1 VRGLQARNVR
11 GDTAGASHSRD
22 TQDVRGLAG
31 ALGRVQDVKHVEV
44 LGLTMEAGSRA
55 PLVLLR
61 EHDAPRR
68 VLPIFV
74 GPFEATAIALALGD
88 EPPRRPL
95 THDLMATLV
104 ETAHAR
110 VERVEVTELRDGTF
124 FAELT
129 VSGPIGERRVD
140 SRPSDAI
147 ALAVRVDAPLYVAGA
162 VLDEAGAVLAETR
175 DEEAIDEEVAR
186 FRSALDA
193 FDPARDDTGDAD
205 PPRNDPEDLGDSK
218 PGSRPEEPPHSP
230 GA

>member
-1 VRGLQARNVR
+1 
-11 GDTAGASHSRD
+11 
-22 TQDVRGLAG
+22 
-31 ALGRVQDVKHVEV
+31 
-44 LGLTMEAGSRA
+44 M
-55 PLVLLR
+55 
-61 EHDAPRR
+61 
-68 VLPIFV
+68 
-74 GPFEATAIALALGD
+74 
-88 EPPRRPL
+88 
-95 THDLMATLV
+95 
-104 ETAHAR
+104 
-110 VERVEVTELRDGTF
+110 TELRDGTF

-205 PPRNDPEDLGDSK
+205 PPQLRRGTILRTSATLSPARGLKNLPTPPAPDTGSVDARPLKRCRSGHWPSRSDGELGTVGVARARLPDRWQQRQ
-218 PGSRPEEPPHSP
+218 G
-230 GA
+230 